1 MIIVLAAYEA
11 QTSHMAVLIQPPNNP
26 VVQGKVF
33 YPPEA
38 IPEKACLFTQGILLA
53 GLAVI

>member
-1 MIIVLAAYEA
+1 MIVALAAYEA
-11 QTSHMAVLIQPPNNP
+11 QTSHMAVLIQPPNDP
-26 VVQGKVF
+26 VVQGEVL

-38 IPEKACLFTQGILLA
+38 LPEKACLFTQGILLA